1 MKHLAAVVCAL
12 IITGSAVFLLKSAG
26 PGQAVEAELWRH
38 RNLGK
43 ALFETPTTLPE
54 APAEL
59 KKALLLAPNS
69 FRDRL
74 NYGLALLRSGDR
86 KGGIAEL
93 EKAQKQDPAL
103 PHTWFNLGVAYKRER
118 RYPEAIRQFERM
130 VDLAPDEPV
139 SHYNL
144 GLLYGLTGR
153 APEALKQF
161 EIAAKLDPGLVAPR
175 FQIYNHYRLGDDE
188 TAAKLALADF
198 RQAKEQQKAADDTE
212 DMEWCFYAELYDPA
226 QAHPATR
233 DTSPPAALK
242 FDDRTLEGTADATS
256 AGLLV
261 LDADGDGHPDLLVWS
276 RSGLLLYRNGT
287 DRVTDTGLADLKD
300 VISVAAGDFDNDG
313 LPDLCVLTETGAH
326 LYHNV
331 KGRFEPKE
339 AHIPPGRYESAVW
352 LDFDHDYDLDLF
364 LLGANSVLLRNEG
377 AAGFSDYTAHF
388 PFVRGHAISA
398 SAFRVVP
405 DTKGIDLAV
414 SYADHKAMLY
424 RDRLRG
430 VFEAVPLDAVPA
442 GAVGLNAADVD
453 NDSWIDLAF
462 RTPDGVV
469 LTMNRRGKFEPK
481 AATESGAFTF
491 SDLENRGLSD
501 LIADHTV
508 YRNQGLARLVKSPAA
523 LPRAVAWAH
532 ADFDADGRDDLAA
545 VASDGSIH
553 LLLNRTST
561 SNQWLRVALAGV
573 KNLKMAYGTEVEVRA
588 GDHYQKEIYQGVPL
602 VFGLSANKQID
613 TVRITW
619 ANGLIQNQ
627 PNELAARAALFK
639 EAPRLS
645 GSCPMIFAWNGRQF
659 QFITDVLGVAP
670 LGASSGDGNYF
681 PVDHAEYVQIP
692 GEALAPVGGQYEV
705 RITEELH
712 EVSYLDQVRLIA
724 LDHPRDVGIF
734 TNEKFKSP
742 PFPEFRLFGV
752 SRRISPVAAH
762 DDRGRDVL
770 ASILGRDGIY
780 AGGFRHN
787 YAGVAERH
795 SLTLDLGR
803 QAAPDNKAVLFLNG
817 WVDWADG
824 STFFG
829 ASQGTAEGLIL
840 PYLQVKDQAGNWRTV
855 IEDMGIP
862 AGKPKTIAVDLSG
875 KFLSSSR
882 EIRIVTDL
890 CVYWDEIFLSEETGP
905 PRARLTP
912 LEMESAGVQMRGF
925 SRPVIQERREQP
937 ESFEYANWTGA
948 GAWNQ
953 TPGLYTRYGDVR
965 ELVNDVDDRFVI
977 MGAGDELRLGFANR
991 GLPPLAPNWRRDF
1004 LLLVD
1009 GWAKDADA
1017 NTAFSQTVEPLP
1029 FHSMSRYPY
1038 PPSERYPD
1046 DVSHHVYRSKYNTRP
1061 AIRFVPPLVGSA
1073 GDWLLHCP

>member
-1 MKHLAAVVCAL
+1 MRHLATYVCAL
-12 IITGSAVFLLKSAG
+12 AISGSGFLLLKSAG
-26 PGQAVEAELWRH
+26 SGQVVEAELWRH

-43 ALFETPTTLPE
+43 ALYETPTTLPE

-59 KKALLLAPNS
+59 KKALQLAPNS

-103 PHTWFNLGVAYKRER
+103 PHTWFNLGIAYKRER
-118 RYPEAIRQFERM
+118 RYSEAIRQFKRM
-130 VDLAPDEPV
+130 IELAPDEPV

-144 GLLYGLTGR
+144 GLLYDLTGR
-153 APEALKQF
+153 APEALNQF
-161 EIAAKLDPGLVAPR
+161 EIAAKLDPRLVAAR

-188 TAAKLALADF
+188 AAARLALADF
-198 RQAKEQQKAADDTE
+198 RHAKEQQKAADDTE

-226 QAHPATR
+226 QAHPAMR
-233 DTSPPAALK
+233 DTSPPPALK
-242 FDDRTLEGTADATS
+242 FEDRKLAGAVDAAS

-261 LDADGDGHPDLLVWS
+261 LDVDGSGNPDLLVWS
-276 RSGLLLYRNGT
+276 RTGILLYRNGSEL
-287 DRVTDTGLADLKD
+287 VADTGLADLKD

-313 LPDLCVLTETGAH
+313 LADLCVLTETGAH

-339 AHIPPGRYESAVW
+339 AHMPPGRYESAVW

-377 AAGFSDYTAHF
+377 DAGFADYTAHF
-388 PFVRGHAISA
+388 PFAPGHAISA
-398 SAFRVVP
+398 AAFRLVP
-405 DTKGIDLAV
+405 DTKSIDLAV
-414 SYADHKAMLY
+414 SYADRKGMLY

-430 VFEAVPLDAVPA
+430 LFEAEPLDAVPA
-442 GAVGLNAADVD
+442 SAAGLNAADVD
-453 NDSWIDLAF
+453 NDSWIDLAC
-462 RTPDGVV
+462 RTSEGVS
-469 LTMNRRGKFEPK
+469 LAMNRRGKFEPK
-481 AATESGAFTF
+481 PVAPSGAFIF

-501 LIADHTV
+501 LIAGNAV
-508 YRNQGLARLVKSPAA
+508 YRNQGLAQMAKSAAA
-523 LPRAVAWAH
+523 LPHTVAWAH
-532 ADFDADGRDDLAA
+532 ADFDGDGRDDLAA
-545 VASDGSIH
+545 IVPDGSIH

-561 SNQWLRVALAGV
+561 RNQWLRVALTGV
-573 KNLKMAYGTEVEVRA
+573 KNLKLADGAEVEVKA
-588 GDHYQKEIYQGVPL
+588 GDHYQKQTYQGVPL

-613 TVRITW
+613 TVRISW

-645 GSCPMIFAWNGRQF
+645 GSCPMIFTWNGRQF

-681 PVDHAEYVQIP
+681 PVDHKEYVQIP
-692 GEALAPVGGQYEV
+692 SEALAPVGQHYEI

-724 LDHPRDVGIF
+724 LDHPRDVEIF

-770 ASILGRDGIY
+770 SSILLRDGIY

-795 SLTLDLGR
+795 SLTLDVGR
-803 QAAPDNKAVLFLNG
+803 ETARAKKAVLFLNG

-824 STFFG
+824 STFLG
-829 ASQGTAEGLIL
+829 ASQGPTEGLIL

-875 KFLSSSR
+875 KFLSASR
-882 EIRIVTDL
+882 EIRIVTNL
-890 CVYWDEIFLSEETGP
+890 CVYWDEIFLSEETSP
-905 PRARLTP
+905 PPVRLTP
-912 LEMESAGVQMRGF
+912 LEVETAGVQLRGF
-925 SRPVIQERREQP
+925 SRPVIHERREQP
-937 ESFEYANWTGA
+937 ESFDYANWTGA
-948 GAWNQ
+948 GPWNQ

-965 ELVNDVDDRFVI
+965 ELVSDVDDRFVI
-977 MGAGDELRLGFANR
+977 MGAGD
-991 GLPPLAPNWRRDF
+991 
-1004 LLLVD
+1004 
-1009 GWAKDADA
+1009 
-1017 NTAFSQTVEPLP
+1017 
-1029 FHSMSRYPY
+1029 
-1038 PPSERYPD
+1038 
-1046 DVSHHVYRSKYNTRP
+1046 VSHRC
-1061 AIRFVPPLVGSA
+1061 
-1073 GDWLLHCP
+1073 W

>member
-1 MKHLAAVVCAL
+1 MKLAVCVCAL
-12 IITGSAVFLLKSAG
+12 VLSGSAVLFLKSAG
-26 PGQAVEAELWRH
+26 AAQAAEAELWRH

-54 APAEL
+54 AAAEL
-59 KKALLLAPNS
+59 KKALQLAPDS

-86 KGGIAEL
+86 MGGIAEL

-130 VDLAPDEPV
+130 IELAPDEPV

-144 GLLYGLTGR
+144 GLLYDLTGR
-153 APEALKQF
+153 APDALKQF
-161 EIAAKLDPGLVAPR
+161 QVAAKLDPRLVAPR

-188 TAAKLALADF
+188 AAAKLALADF

-212 DMEWCFYAELYDPA
+212 DMDWCFYAELYDPA

-242 FDDRTLEGTADATS
+242 FDDRTLEGTADTTS

-276 RSGLLLYRNGT
+276 RTGVLLYRNGKE
-287 DRVTDTGLADLKD
+287 RLADTGLADLKD

-313 LPDLCVLTETGAH
+313 FPDLCVLTESGAH

-331 KGRFEPKE
+331 KGRFEPRE
-339 AHIPPGRYESAVW
+339 ALIPPGRYDSAVW

-364 LLGANSVLLRNEG
+364 LLSANSVLLRNEG
-377 AAGFSDYTAHF
+377 DAGFADYTTHF
-388 PFVRGHAISA
+388 PFMRGHATSA
-398 SAFRVVP
+398 AAFRVVP
-405 DTKGIDLAV
+405 DTKEIDLAV
-414 SYADHKAMLY
+414 SYADRKGVLY
-424 RDRLRG
+424 RDRLRA
-430 VFEAVPLDAVPA
+430 VFEAEPLNAIPA
-442 GAVGLNAADVD
+442 GATGLNAADVD

-462 RTPDGVV
+462 RTPEGVS
-469 LTMNRRGKFEPK
+469 LAMNRRGKFEPRP
-481 AATESGAFTF
+481 AAAPGPFVF

-501 LIADHTV
+501 LIAGHAV
-508 YRNQGLARLVKSPAA
+508 YRNQSLVQLVKSPAA
-523 LPRAVAWAH
+523 LPHAVAWAH
-532 ADFDADGRDDLAA
+532 GDFDGDGRDDLAA
-545 VASDGSIH
+545 VAPDGSIH

-561 SNQWLRVALAGV
+561 SNQWLRVALTGV
-573 KNLKMAYGTEVEVRA
+573 KNLKTADGAEIEVKA
-588 GDHYQKEIYQGVPL
+588 GDHYQKQTYQGVPL
-602 VFGLSANKQID
+602 VFGLRGNKQID

-627 PNELAARAALFK
+627 PKELAARTALFK

-645 GSCPMIFAWNGRQF
+645 GSCPMIFTWNGRRF

-692 GEALAPVGGQYEV
+692 AEALAPVGGQYEV
-705 RITEELH
+705 GITEELH
-712 EVSYLDQVRLIA
+712 EVSYLDQVQLIA
-724 LDHPRDVGIF
+724 LDHPRDVEIF

-762 DDRGRDVL
+762 DDRGREVL
-770 ASILGRDGIY
+770 ASILRRDGIY

-795 SLTLDLGR
+795 SLTLDFGHET
-803 QAAPDNKAVLFLNG
+803 APANKAVLLLNG

-829 ASQGTAEGLIL
+829 ASQGAAEGLIL
-840 PYLQVKDQAGNWRTV
+840 PYLQVKDPAGNWQTV
-855 IEDMGIP
+855 IQDMGIP

-875 KFLSSSR
+875 KFLSASR
-882 EIRIVTDL
+882 EIRIVTNL
-890 CVYWDEIFLSEETGP
+890 CVYWDEIFLSEETAP
-905 PRARLTP
+905 PPVRLTP
-912 LEMESAGVQMRGF
+912 LEVESANVRLRGF
-925 SRPVIQERREQP
+925 SRPVIHERREQP

-948 GAWNQ
+948 GSWNQ

-965 ELVNDVDDRFVI
+965 ELVSDVDDRFVI
-977 MGAGDELRLGFANR
+977 MGAADELRLRFANR
-991 GLPPLAPNWRRDF
+991 GLPPLAPGWRRDF

-1029 FHSMSRYPY
+1029 FHAMSRYPY
-1038 PPSERYPD
+1038 PPSEHYPD
-1046 DVSHHVYRSKYNTRP
+1046 DASHQLYRGKFNTRP
-1061 AIRFVPPLVGSA
+1061 AIRFVPPLVA
-1073 GDWLLHCP
+1073 AAR

>member
-1 MKHLAAVVCAL
+1 MKRLAAYVCAL
-12 IITGSAVFLLKSAG
+12 AISGSAVILLKPAS
-26 PGQAVEAELWRH
+26 PGQAAEAELWRH

-43 ALFETPTTLPE
+43 ALFETPTTLAE

-59 KKALLLAPNS
+59 KKALDLAPNS

-93 EKAQKQDPAL
+93 EKAQKQNPAL
-103 PHTWFNLGVAYKRER
+103 PHSWFNLGIAYKRER

-130 VDLAPDEPV
+130 VELAPDEPV

-144 GLLYGLTGR
+144 GLLYALTGR

-161 EIAAKLDPGLVAPR
+161 EIAAKLDPRLVAPR
-175 FQIYNHYRLGDDE
+175 FQIYTHYRLGDDE
-188 TAAKLALADF
+188 AAAKLALADF

-226 QAHPATR
+226 QVHPATH

-242 FDDRTLEGTADATS
+242 FEDRKLAGSVDAAS

-261 LDADGDGHPDLLVWS
+261 LDADGDGNPDLLVWS
-276 RSGLLLYRNGT
+276 RSGVLLYRNGREPAT
-287 DRVTDTGLADLKD
+287 NTGLADLKD
-300 VISVAAGDFDNDG
+300 VISVAAGDYDNDG

-339 AHIPPGRYESAVW
+339 THIPPGRYEAVVW

-377 AAGFSDYTAHF
+377 DAGFADYTAHF
-388 PFVRGHAISA
+388 PFVRGHAVSA
-398 SAFRVVP
+398 AAFRVMP

-414 SYADHKAMLY
+414 SYADRKGVLY

-430 VFEAVPLDAVPA
+430 VFEPEPLDAVPA
-442 GAVGLNAADVD
+442 AALSFEAGDVD

-462 RTPDGVV
+462 RTPEGVSLV
-469 LTMNRRGKFEPK
+469 MNHSGKFGPK
-481 AATESGAFTF
+481 ATGAPGAFVF
-491 SDLENRGLSD
+491 SDLENRGLVD
-501 LIADHTV
+501 MIADNAV
-508 YRNQGLARLVKSPAA
+508 YRNRGLVQLTKTPAA
-523 LPRAVAWAH
+523 LPRAAAWAH
-532 ADFDADGRDDLAA
+532 ADFDSDGRDDLAA

-561 SNQWLRVALAGV
+561 SNRWLRLALAGV
-573 KNLKMAYGTEVEVRA
+573 KNLKMADGAEVEVKA
-588 GDHYQKEIYQGVPL
+588 GDHYQKQTYQGVPL
-602 VFGLSANKQID
+602 VFGLGANKQID

-619 ANGLIQNQ
+619 PNGMIQNQ
-627 PNELAARAALFK
+627 PNQAAGHTTILK

-645 GSCPMIFAWNGRQF
+645 GSCPMIFTWNGRQF

-681 PVDHAEYVQIP
+681 PVDHSEYVQIP
-692 GEALAPVGGQYEV
+692 AESLAPVDEQYEV

-724 LDHPRDVGIF
+724 LDHPRDVEVF

-752 SRRISPVAAH
+752 SRRIAPASAR

-770 ASILGRDGIY
+770 ASILRRDGIY
-780 AGGFRHN
+780 ANGFQHN

-795 SLTLDLGR
+795 SLTLDFGR
-803 QAAPDNKAVLFLNG
+803 EAAPANKAVLLLNG

-829 ASQGTAEGLIL
+829 ASQGAAEGLTL

-875 KFLSSSR
+875 KFLSASR
-882 EIRIVTDL
+882 EIRIVTNL
-890 CVYWDEIFLSEETGP
+890 CVYWDEIFLSEETAP
-905 PRARLTP
+905 PPVQLTP
-912 LEMESAGVQMRGF
+912 LDVQSANVQLRGF
-925 SRPVIQERREQP
+925 SRPVIHKQREQP
-937 ESFEYANWTGA
+937 ESFEYANWSGA

-965 ELVNDVDDRFVI
+965 ELVSDVDDRFVI
-977 MGAGDELRLGFANR
+977 MGAGDELRLHFANR

-1004 LLLVD
+1004 LLLVE

-1029 FHSMSRYPY
+1029 FHAMSRYPY
-1038 PPSERYPD
+1038 PPSEHYPD
-1046 DVSHHVYRSKYNTRP
+1046 DAFHQLYRSKYNTRP
-1061 AIRFVPPLVGSA
+1061 AIRFVPPLVA
-1073 GDWLLHCP
+1073 GTR